1 MQKDTLRFCIFHPVR
16 FTPFNLHPVLVST
29 HSRFVT
35 LENPGSSSVKHILLV
50 RHGQT
55 EYNRLNR
62 VQGRGIN
69 APLNETGLWQARQ
82 VAEAL
87 VEFNPEVV
95 YSSSLIRAQQTAEQ
109 IVHRLNLDA
118 SRFPIAHRD
127 LDEMDFGHLEGAL
140 VDEKIS
146 ELQDLVNSW
155 KLGNSTHAA
164 SGGESPEQVYE
175 RASYKIH
182 SILHAEEHLNH
193 STFVFVLHGRLLR
206 VLLSK
211 WLGYGLQ
218 GMHEIPHHN
227 AGLNYVKWVPNED
240 RVSLTDLE
248 SGTKKDLLGTG
259 IIESVFINR
268 IDHLKGN

>member
-1 MQKDTLRFCIFHPVR
+1 M
-16 FTPFNLHPVLVST
+16 
-29 HSRFVT
+29 
-35 LENPGSSSVKHILLV
+35 ENPGSSPVKHILLV

-69 APLNETGLWQARQ
+69 APLNEKGLWQAQR

-87 VEFNPEVV
+87 VEFKPEVV
-95 YSSSLIRAQQTAEQ
+95 YSSSLTRAKQTAEQ
-109 IVHRLNLDA
+109 IVHRLGLDV
-118 SRFPIAHRD
+118 SRYPIAHQN
-127 LDEMDFGHLEGAL
+127 LDEMDFGNLEGAL

-146 ELQDLVNSW
+146 ELQDLVASW
-155 KLGNSTHAA
+155 KLGNSTYAA
-164 SGGESPEQVYE
+164 TGGESPEQVYD
-175 RASYKIH
+175 RASTQIH
-182 SILHAEEHLNH
+182 SILHAAEHKKH

-211 WLGYGLQ
+211 WLGYGLK

-240 RVSLTDLE
+240 RGSQTD
-248 SGTKKDLLGTG
+248 SRTIQDLLGTG
-259 IIESVFINR
+259 TIESVFINR
-268 IDHLKGN
+268 IDHLQES